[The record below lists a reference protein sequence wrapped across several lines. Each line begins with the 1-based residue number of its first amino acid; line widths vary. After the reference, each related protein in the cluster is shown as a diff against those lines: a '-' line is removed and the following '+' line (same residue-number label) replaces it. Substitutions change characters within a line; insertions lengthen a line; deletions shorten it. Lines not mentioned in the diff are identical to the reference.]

1 MDRNNDVN
9 SIFKEILP
17 VINRLYL
24 KYSFLKMKRGEFDT
38 FVEKC
43 LSDYEYDPEIT
54 SVPIDIYYQKIIS
67 NCLNDYIKECF
78 EQKKDYS
85 ILENYIQMVLPKR
98 INYKQIME
106 SFSKLNNFCVD
117 VDFSLDSELLIDL
130 IKKCKNLE
138 KSLAIVYKR
147 NKESISRGDLQVFN
161 NTMSLFIQS
170 YCMLN
175 GIEIAEEED
184 FVDEDDDYY
193 DFDDDYDETEESK
206 TIKAKKKESDSCIPV
221 YDSTNAIFKI
231 AGSYPLL
238 DDDKVVE
245 LAIKMRNG
253 DIEARNLLINSNLRL
268 VISIATKYRGRG
280 LGLNDL
286 FQEGV
291 IGLTTAANRFDPGK
305 GNKFSTYATWWVRQ
319 AVTRAINDKGRNIRI
334 PVHIQEKLYHLSSAT
349 RELRGI
355 LGREPRIDELAY
367 KMGLSEKQITEL
379 YSYKNDT
386 VSIHTKVSDDDT
398 ELEHFIPDNGN
409 SLDEELFGGITR
421 GEFLKFFHD
430 IGLKDREI
438 EVLLHRFSM
447 NSEDE
452 SQTLQVLGDKY
463 GVTRERIRQIENKA
477 FIKIVRSAKTEQLAI
492 YMDNPDRALRVL
504 RELRAKTYNTR
515 YKHRTDSVEMQKFI
529 KEQDMA
535 LILEKSKG
543 EDDNMPKKVQTIFEY
558 LEVTK
563 EDFDTYIAPT
573 LSAEEFLLIHD
584 RYGDDLE
591 NPSENVKF
599 PREKSAEFYGRLI
612 PKLRRKVIKM
622 KEEHGEVVEKPP
634 KKPRK
639 PRKKKSVDA
648 TTEIVVPVVADE
660 IVILGDQGVNTDEIG
675 DEVVSVTDEQVLQD
689 EVDICSDEVAI
700 EDVSDLVEVLTQN
713 VVDDS
718 SELSSIDE
726 NVALNEES
734 SEQSLEVIEE
744 TQKISSVSECSDILT
759 MSDEQLDQFI
769 LLTSKEC
776 QEIEERIKLKRKK
789 LDDAISLYEL
799 KLRLLERERQLDLEI
814 SKQLGLCN
822 NKGVVKV
829 HE

>member
-1 MDRNNDVN
+1 MDRDNDIS
-9 SIFKEILP
+9 SIFKELLP
-17 VINRLYL
+17 IINKLYL
-24 KYSFLKMKRGEFDT
+24 KYSFLKMKRGKFDT
-38 FVEKC
+38 FIEKC

-54 SVPIDIYYQKIIS
+54 TVPVDVYYHKIFTT
-67 NCLNDYIKECF
+67 CLNDYIKECL

-98 INYKQIME
+98 INYKQVME
-106 SFSKLNNFCVD
+106 SFSKLNSFCMS

-130 IKKCKNLE
+130 IKKSKNLE
-138 KSLAIVYKR
+138 KSLSIVYKR

-175 GIEIAEEED
+175 GIEIAEDDE
-184 FVDEDDDYY
+184 FVDEEEDYY
-193 DFDDDYDETEESK
+193 DFDDDFNETEESK
-206 TIKAKKKESDSCIPV
+206 SLKAKKKESDSYIPV

-238 DDDKVVE
+238 DENKVNE
-245 LAIKMRNG
+245 LAYRAKNG
-253 DIEARNLLINSNLRL
+253 DIAARDLLINSNLRL

-291 IGLTTAANRFDPGK
+291 IGLTTAANRFDPSK
-305 GNKFSTYATWWVRQ
+305 GNKFGTYATWWVRQ
-319 AVTRAINDKGRNIRI
+319 AITRAISDKGRNIRI
-334 PVHIQEKLYHLSSAT
+334 PVHIQDKMWHLSKAT

-367 KMGLSEKQITEL
+367 KMGISEKQVTEL
-379 YSYKNDT
+379 YSYKSDT
-386 VSIHTKVSDDDT
+386 VSINTKIGDEDT
-398 ELEHFIPDNGN
+398 ELEHFIPDDSN
-409 SLDEELFGGITR
+409 SLDDDLFGGITR
-421 GEFLKFFHD
+421 REFLKLFHE
-430 IGLKDREI
+430 IGLKEREI

-452 SQTLQVLGDKY
+452 SKTLQILGDKY

-477 FIKIVRSAKTEQLAI
+477 FIKIVRSVKTEQLAI

-504 RELRAKTYNTR
+504 RELRAKTYSTR
-515 YKHRTDSVEMQKFI
+515 YKHRTDSVEMQKTL

-563 EDFDTYIAPT
+563 EEFDMYIAPT
-573 LSAEEFLLIHD
+573 LTADEFLLIHD

-591 NPSENVKF
+591 NPRENVKF
-599 PREKSAEFYGRLI
+599 SREKSSEFYGKLI
-612 PKLRRKVIKM
+612 PKLRRRVIKM
-622 KEEHGEVVEKPP
+622 KENNGEVVEKP
-634 KKPRK
+634 KRK
-639 PRKKKSVDA
+639 PRKKKGQTAIVDA
-648 TTEIVVPVVADE
+648 QVSIILDE
-660 IVILGDQGVNTDEIG
+660 MNTDVDNVGCEAEIRIE
-675 DEVVSVTDEQVLQD
+675 DEVVQSSVDEVVHDVIVVSPEENVGAGANYVGNSDAPVATDSLTDITIADDISVTEDSLD
-689 EVDICSDEVAI
+689 KSD
-700 EDVSDLVEVLTQN
+700 DLVLEEQQ
-713 VVDDS
+713 D
-718 SELSSIDE
+718 SSIDKTKDLFTMNDE
-726 NVALNEES
+726 D
-734 SEQSLEVIEE
+734 LE
-744 TQKISSVSECSDILT
+744 
-759 MSDEQLDQFI
+759 QFI
-769 LLTSKEC
+769 LTTSKEC
-776 QEIEERIKLKRKK
+776 QEIEERIKLKRRK
-789 LDDAISLYEL
+789 LDEAISLYEL
-799 KLRLLERERQLDLEI
+799 KLRLLERERQLDMEI

-822 NKGVVKV
+822 DKGVVKV

>member
-1 MDRNNDVN
+1 MDRDNDIS
-9 SIFKEILP
+9 SIFKELLP
-17 VINRLYL
+17 IINKLYL
-24 KYSFLKMKRGEFDT
+24 KYSFLKMKRGKFDT
-38 FVEKC
+38 FIEKC

-54 SVPIDIYYQKIIS
+54 TVPVDVYYQKIFTT
-67 NCLNDYIKECF
+67 CLNDYIKECL

-98 INYKQIME
+98 INYKQVME
-106 SFSKLNNFCVD
+106 SFSKLNSFCMS

-130 IKKCKNLE
+130 IKKSKNLE
-138 KSLAIVYKR
+138 KSLSIVYKR

-175 GIEIAEEED
+175 GIEIAEDDE
-184 FVDEDDDYY
+184 FVDEEEDYY
-193 DFDDDYDETEESK
+193 DFDDDFNETEESK
-206 TIKAKKKESDSCIPV
+206 SLKAKKKESDSYIPV

-238 DDDKVVE
+238 DENKVNE
-245 LAIKMRNG
+245 LAYRAKNG
-253 DIEARNLLINSNLRL
+253 DIAARDLLINSNLRL

-291 IGLTTAANRFDPGK
+291 IGLTTAANRFDPSK
-305 GNKFSTYATWWVRQ
+305 GNKFGTYATWWVRQ
-319 AVTRAINDKGRNIRI
+319 AVTRAISDKGRNIRI
-334 PVHIQEKLYHLSSAT
+334 PVHIQDKMWHLSKAT

-355 LGREPRIDELAY
+355 LGREPRVDELAY
-367 KMGLSEKQITEL
+367 KMGISEKQVTEL
-379 YSYKNDT
+379 YSYKSDT
-386 VSIHTKVSDDDT
+386 VSINTKIGDEDT
-398 ELEHFIPDNGN
+398 ELEHFIPDDSN

-421 GEFLKFFHD
+421 REFLKLFHE
-430 IGLKDREI
+430 IGLKEREI

-452 SQTLQVLGDKY
+452 SKTLQILGDKY

-477 FIKIVRSAKTEQLAI
+477 FIKIVRSVKTEQLAI

-504 RELRAKTYNTR
+504 RELRAKTYSTR
-515 YKHRTDSVEMQKFI
+515 YKHRTDSVEMQKTL

-563 EDFDTYIAPT
+563 EEFDMYIAPT
-573 LSAEEFLLIHD
+573 LTADEFLLIHD

-591 NPSENVKF
+591 NPRENVKF
-599 PREKSAEFYGRLI
+599 SREKSSEFYGKLI
-612 PKLRRKVIKM
+612 PKLRRRVIKM
-622 KEEHGEVVEKPP
+622 KENNGEVVEKP
-634 KKPRK
+634 KRK
-639 PRKKKSVDA
+639 PRKKKGQTAIVDA
-648 TTEIVVPVVADE
+648 QVSIILDE
-660 IVILGDQGVNTDEIG
+660 MNTDVDNVGCEAEIRIE
-675 DEVVSVTDEQVLQD
+675 DEVVQSSVDEVVHDVIVVSPEENVGAGANYVGNSDAPVATDSLTDITIADDISVTEDSLD
-689 EVDICSDEVAI
+689 KSD
-700 EDVSDLVEVLTQN
+700 DLVLEEQQ
-713 VVDDS
+713 D
-718 SELSSIDE
+718 SSIDKTKDLFTMNDE
-726 NVALNEES
+726 D
-734 SEQSLEVIEE
+734 LE
-744 TQKISSVSECSDILT
+744 
-759 MSDEQLDQFI
+759 QFI
-769 LLTSKEC
+769 LTTSKEC
-776 QEIEERIKLKRKK
+776 QEIEERIKLKRRK
-789 LDDAISLYEL
+789 LDEAISLYEL
-799 KLRLLERERQLDLEI
+799 KLRLLERERQLDMEI

-822 NKGVVKV
+822 DKGVVKV

>member
-1 MDRNNDVN
+1 MDRDNDIS
-9 SIFKEILP
+9 SIFKELLP
-17 VINRLYL
+17 IINKLYL
-24 KYSFLKMKRGEFDT
+24 KYSFLKMKRGKFDT
-38 FVEKC
+38 FIEKC

-54 SVPIDIYYQKIIS
+54 TVPVDVYYHKIFTT
-67 NCLNDYIKECF
+67 CLNDYIKECL

-98 INYKQIME
+98 INYKQVME
-106 SFSKLNNFCVD
+106 SFSKLNSFCMS

-130 IKKCKNLE
+130 IKKSKNLE
-138 KSLAIVYKR
+138 KSLSIVYKR

-175 GIEIAEEED
+175 GIEIAEDDE
-184 FVDEDDDYY
+184 FVDEEEDYY
-193 DFDDDYDETEESK
+193 DFDDDFNETEESK
-206 TIKAKKKESDSCIPV
+206 SLKAKKKESDSYIPV

-238 DDDKVVE
+238 DENKVNE
-245 LAIKMRNG
+245 LAYRAKNG
-253 DIEARNLLINSNLRL
+253 DIAARDLLINSNLRL

-291 IGLTTAANRFDPGK
+291 IGLTTAANRFDPSK
-305 GNKFSTYATWWVRQ
+305 GNKFGTYATWWVRQ
-319 AVTRAINDKGRNIRI
+319 AVTRAISDKGRNIRI
-334 PVHIQEKLYHLSSAT
+334 PVHIQDKMWHLSKAT

-355 LGREPRIDELAY
+355 LGREPRVDELAY
-367 KMGLSEKQITEL
+367 KMGISEKQVTEL
-379 YSYKNDT
+379 YSYKSDT
-386 VSIHTKVSDDDT
+386 VSINTKIGDEDT
-398 ELEHFIPDNGN
+398 ELEHFIPDDSN

-421 GEFLKFFHD
+421 REFLKLFHE
-430 IGLKDREI
+430 IGLKEREI

-452 SQTLQVLGDKY
+452 SKTLQILGDKY

-477 FIKIVRSAKTEQLAI
+477 FIKIVRSVKTEQLAI

-504 RELRAKTYNTR
+504 RELRAKTYSTR
-515 YKHRTDSVEMQKFI
+515 YKHRTDSVEMQKTL

-563 EDFDTYIAPT
+563 EEFDMYIAPT
-573 LSAEEFLLIHD
+573 LTADEFLLIHD

-591 NPSENVKF
+591 NPRENVKF
-599 PREKSAEFYGRLI
+599 SREKSSEFYGKLI
-612 PKLRRKVIKM
+612 PKLRRRVIKM
-622 KEEHGEVVEKPP
+622 KENNGEVVEKP
-634 KKPRK
+634 KRK
-639 PRKKKSVDA
+639 PRKKKGQTAIVDA
-648 TTEIVVPVVADE
+648 QVSIILDE
-660 IVILGDQGVNTDEIG
+660 MNTDVVNAGCENDARIE
-675 DEVVSVTDEQVLQD
+675 DEVVK
-689 EVDICSDEVAI
+689 
-700 EDVSDLVEVLTQN
+700 
-713 VVDDS
+713 
-718 SELSSIDE
+718 SSIDE
-726 NVALNEES
+726 VVQDVIVVSPEKTAEEGADYVGNSDTLDVVDSLTDITIADDISVTEDSLDKSDDLVLEEQQDS
-734 SEQSLEVIEE
+734 SIDKTKDLFTMNDEDLE
-744 TQKISSVSECSDILT
+744 
-759 MSDEQLDQFI
+759 QFI
-769 LLTSKEC
+769 LTTSKEC
-776 QEIEERIKLKRKK
+776 QEIEERIKLKRRK
-789 LDDAISLYEL
+789 LDEAISLYEL
-799 KLRLLERERQLDLEI
+799 KLRLLERERQLDMEI

-822 NKGVVKV
+822 DKGVVKV

>member
-1 MDRNNDVN
+1 MDRDNDIS
-9 SIFKEILP
+9 SIFKELLP
-17 VINRLYL
+17 IINKLYL
-24 KYSFLKMKRGEFDT
+24 KYSFLKMKRGKFDT
-38 FVEKC
+38 FIEKC

-54 SVPIDIYYQKIIS
+54 TVPVDVYYHKIFTT
-67 NCLNDYIKECF
+67 CLNDYIKECL

-98 INYKQIME
+98 INYKQVME
-106 SFSKLNNFCVD
+106 SFSKLNSFCMS

-130 IKKCKNLE
+130 IKKSKNLE
-138 KSLAIVYKR
+138 KSLSIVYKR

-175 GIEIAEEED
+175 GIEIAEDDE
-184 FVDEDDDYY
+184 FVDEEEDYY
-193 DFDDDYDETEESK
+193 DFDDDFNETEESK
-206 TIKAKKKESDSCIPV
+206 SLKAKKKESDSYIPV

-238 DDDKVVE
+238 DENKVNE
-245 LAIKMRNG
+245 LAYRAKNG
-253 DIEARNLLINSNLRL
+253 DIAARDLLINSNLRL

-291 IGLTTAANRFDPGK
+291 IGLTTAANRFDPSK
-305 GNKFSTYATWWVRQ
+305 GNKFGTYATWWVRQ
-319 AVTRAINDKGRNIRI
+319 AVTRAISDKGRNIRI
-334 PVHIQEKLYHLSSAT
+334 PVHIQDKMWHLSKAT

-355 LGREPRIDELAY
+355 LGREPRVDELAY
-367 KMGLSEKQITEL
+367 KMGISEKQVTEL
-379 YSYKNDT
+379 YSYKSDT
-386 VSIHTKVSDDDT
+386 VSINTKIGDEDT
-398 ELEHFIPDNGN
+398 ELEHFIPDDSN

-421 GEFLKFFHD
+421 REFLKLFHE
-430 IGLKDREI
+430 IGLKEREI

-452 SQTLQVLGDKY
+452 SKTLQILGDKY

-477 FIKIVRSAKTEQLAI
+477 FIKIVRSVKTEQLAI

-504 RELRAKTYNTR
+504 RELRAKTYSTR
-515 YKHRTDSVEMQKFI
+515 YKHRTDSVEMQKTL

-563 EDFDTYIAPT
+563 EEFDMYIAPT
-573 LSAEEFLLIHD
+573 LTADEFLLIHD

-591 NPSENVKF
+591 NPRENVKF
-599 PREKSAEFYGRLI
+599 SREKSSEFYGKLI
-612 PKLRRKVIKM
+612 PKLRRRVIKM
-622 KEEHGEVVEKPP
+622 KENNGEVVEKP
-634 KKPRK
+634 KRK
-639 PRKKKSVDA
+639 PRKKKEQTAVVDA
-648 TTEIVVPVVADE
+648 QVPIILDE
-660 IVILGDQGVNTDEIG
+660 MNTDVVNAGCENDARIE
-675 DEVVSVTDEQVLQD
+675 DEVVK
-689 EVDICSDEVAI
+689 
-700 EDVSDLVEVLTQN
+700 
-713 VVDDS
+713 
-718 SELSSIDE
+718 SSIDE
-726 NVALNEES
+726 VVQDVIVVSPEKTAEEGADYVGNSDTLDVAD
-734 SEQSLEVIEE
+734 SLTDI
-744 TQKISSVSECSDILT
+744 TIADDISVSEDSLAKSDDLVLEEQQDSSVDKPNDLFT
-759 MSDEQLDQFI
+759 MNDENLEQFI
-769 LLTSKEC
+769 LTTSKEC
-776 QEIEERIKLKRKK
+776 QEIEERIKLKRRK
-789 LDDAISLYEL
+789 LDEAISLYEL
-799 KLRLLERERQLDLEI
+799 KMRLLERERQLDLEI

-822 NKGVVKV
+822 DKGVVKV

>member
-1 MDRNNDVN
+1 MDRDNDIS
-9 SIFKEILP
+9 SIFKELLP
-17 VINRLYL
+17 IINKLYL

-38 FVEKC
+38 FIEKC

-54 SVPIDIYYQKIIS
+54 TVPVDVYYHKIIIT
-67 NCLNDYIKECF
+67 CLNDYIKECL

-98 INYKQIME
+98 INYKQVME
-106 SFSKLNNFCVD
+106 SFSKLNSFCMS

-130 IKKCKNLE
+130 IKKSKNLE
-138 KSLAIVYKR
+138 KSLSIVYKR

-175 GIEIAEEED
+175 GIEIVED
-184 FVDEDDDYY
+184 DEFIDDEDDYY
-193 DFDDDYDETEESK
+193 DFDETDESK
-206 TIKAKKKESDSCIPV
+206 RQKAKKKEADSYIPV

-238 DDDKVVE
+238 DENKVNE
-245 LAIKMRNG
+245 LAYRAKNG
-253 DIEARNLLINSNLRL
+253 DIAARDLLINSNLRL

-291 IGLTTAANRFDPGK
+291 IGLTTAANRFDPSK
-305 GNKFSTYATWWVRQ
+305 GNKFGTYATWWVRQ
-319 AVTRAINDKGRNIRI
+319 AVTRAISDKGRNIRI
-334 PVHIQEKLYHLSSAT
+334 PVHIQDKMWHLSKAT

-367 KMGLSEKQITEL
+367 KMGISEKQVTEL
-379 YSYKNDT
+379 YSYKSDT
-386 VSIHTKVSDDDT
+386 VSINTKIGDEDT
-398 ELEHFIPDNGN
+398 ELEHFIPDDSN
-409 SLDEELFGGITR
+409 SLDEELFGGVTR
-421 GEFLKFFHD
+421 REFLKLFHE
-430 IGLKDREI
+430 IGLKEREI

-452 SQTLQVLGDKY
+452 SKTLQILGDKY

-504 RELRAKTYNTR
+504 RELRAKTYSTR
-515 YKHRTDSVEMQKFI
+515 YKHRTDSVEMQKTL

-563 EDFDTYIAPT
+563 EEFDMYIAPT
-573 LSAEEFLLIHD
+573 LTADEFLLIHD

-591 NPSENVKF
+591 NPRENVKF
-599 PREKSAEFYGRLI
+599 SREKSSEFYGKLI
-612 PKLRRKVIKM
+612 PKLRRRVIKM
-622 KEEHGEVVEKPP
+622 KENNGEVVEKP
-634 KKPRK
+634 KRK
-639 PRKKKSVDA
+639 PRKKKEQTAIVDDQ
-648 TTEIVVPVVADE
+648 VPVIINGKNTDV
-660 IVILGDQGVNTDEIG
+660 VNTSCEDETKIEDEAVQASL
-675 DEVVSVTDEQVLQD
+675 DEVVQD
-689 EVDICSDEVAI
+689 AI
-700 EDVSDLVEVLTQN
+700 AVST
-713 VVDDS
+713 
-718 SELSSIDE
+718 DE
-726 NVALNEES
+726 NV
-734 SEQSLEVIEE
+734 E
-744 TQKISSVSECSDILT
+744 TGANYVEDSDIPDVVDRLTDSPVDDDIVSEDSLDKSIDLVSDGQDRNNVEQKNDLFT
-759 MSDEQLDQFI
+759 MNDKDLEQFI
-769 LLTSKEC
+769 LTTSKEC

-789 LDDAISLYEL
+789 LDEAISLYEL
-799 KLRLLERERQLDLEI
+799 KMRLLERERQLDLEI

-822 NKGVVKV
+822 DKGVVKV